1 MSSRGMPVTQQMR
14 QERRTRA
21 EARQAEYDKL
31 SLQEKLKR
39 LPAEPAATKQ
49 RTRLISLLEKQNQ
62 PKAKPEE
69 QKTQTATVEPEAEQ
83 AKKPS
88 KTKKYMRESK

>member
-39 LPAEPAATKQ
+39 LPAEPAAAKQRARLQALLEKKSQPKQEEALVPGELQVVIADTSPKQTKQ
-49 RTRLISLLEKQNQ
+49 R
-62 PKAKPEE
+62 
-69 QKTQTATVEPEAEQ
+69 
-83 AKKPS
+83 
-88 KTKKYMRESK
+88 KYMKGAK